1 MFLSSKQTYVPKLS
15 YLGTISDFNLKSSLT
30 SFFHRALQLSL
41 LYALHYIVFSPLEQL
56 DICHLS
62 NRKGDY
68 FRYEAEIASQEEK
81 SEVCESAN
89 KAYKDAENEAKDLPV
104 TSPIRLGLYLNYSV
118 FHYELRNSPD
128 KACELAKKAFDE
140 AISDLDTLS
149 EDSYKDSTL
158 IMQLLRDNLTLWSS
172 DVQGEC
178 SIYYSMTV
186 FSVET

>member
-1 MFLSSKQTYVPKLS
+1 M
-15 YLGTISDFNLKSSLT
+15 
-30 SFFHRALQLSL
+30 
-41 LYALHYIVFSPLEQL
+41 
-56 DICHLS
+56 
-62 NRKGDY
+62 
-68 FRYEAEIASQEEK
+68 
-81 SEVCESAN
+81 CESAN

-118 FHYELRNSPD
+118 FHYELRNSPE

-178 SIYYSMTV
+178 SINFITV
-186 FSVET
+186 

>member
-1 MFLSSKQTYVPKLS
+1 M
-15 YLGTISDFNLKSSLT
+15 
-30 SFFHRALQLSL
+30 
-41 LYALHYIVFSPLEQL
+41 
-56 DICHLS
+56 
-62 NRKGDY
+62 
-68 FRYEAEIASQEEK
+68 
-81 SEVCESAN
+81 CESAN

-118 FHYELRNSPD
+118 FHYELCNSPD

-186 FSVET
+186 FSVETLIVTSIECHEYNTTHNYLSIFCSFALEKSQFKAALCNGQKPVCLL